1 MTTTRQ
7 PVDGPFRIY
16 VDATPTGIRLD
27 VSHYLG
33 TIVTAL
39 AQLADEDP
47 TGLLTDLQELAA
59 LARTAHAEGS
69 DSHAAHARDA
79 VVDSLLDEVG
89 DGRIPVH
96 GAQAGRLRDRI
107 AELIAPRPVPVQ
119 RAAGGEAA

>member
-1 MTTTRQ
+1 MSTRQ

-47 TGLLTDLQELAA
+47 QGLLDDLQELAA
-59 LARTAHAEGS
+59 LARTARAEGS

-79 VVDSLLDEVG
+79 LVDSLLAEVG
-89 DGRIPVH
+89 DGAIPVY
-96 GAQAGRLRDRI
+96 GAQVGRLRDRV
-107 AELIAPRPVPVQ
+107 AELIAPRPVPTQ
-119 RAAGGEAA
+119 RVRGEAA